1 MDYDLPHKAAEN
13 DPKEERGMKKKALSL
28 LLSVLLCALLVPV
41 MATAASTGTHT
52 HCICGDPTCTEWQ
65 ILTSDNPHVQV
76 DFTAWTD
83 ALAREHNG
91 GNATASNSLPSKRG
105 SYYLTK
111 NVTIDGKWRPQDDTT
126 LCLNGYDIVS
136 TSTHDGDAVI
146 EVGSSNV
153 YELKDQNRHFYLT
166 CCGASTNRGVGE
178 ISHRGNAKGIGILV
192 SYGAYGT
199 LYSEGT
205 RDNYFYMYNG
215 HITNNTYDIYGTPNN
230 YRGGGGIRNR
240 STTYMYGGIIDN
252 NGAAGNVASGMA
264 DNNLGGGI
272 INEGTFEMYGGTI
285 KNNKARM
292 GGGIYNKGTFTM
304 YNGTVSGNAV
314 CNVNHNGSGTY
325 AGAGGGI
332 YNTGTFTLVSG
343 TVSDN
348 KITPYGASKTERTTR
363 GGGIY
368 NSGTLTI
375 GAEGGLA
382 SSVMISGN
390 LSQTDVDSEWNR
402 GSYGGGIY
410 NAGKLT
416 VNCGTFANNK
426 AVNTAENGRAYGGA
440 IHSEAIEG
448 KDCTL
453 TLGSN
458 VKFTGNSA
466 SSGGALYNSGSNLTI
481 SGDVTFDGNRAGKTG
496 GALTCDGGKTV
507 TINGNVSFTNN
518 SAESGGAIYNCNAKL
533 NINGNVAITDNTATN
548 NGGGVFSRSVFNF
561 HSGEIK
567 NNQALSSTGG
577 AGGGVYSTGTFTMN
591 DTKIDN
597 NTAGVGGGVYN
608 GGGTFMFNGGTIKNN
623 KAVRGSDTNNGLGAG
638 GGGVYNAAT
647 FTMNGGT
654 INNNTA
660 AKSNTVSGGSFC
672 HGGGVYNA
680 NTVNL
685 YGGFILNNATG
696 GDAAGDGG
704 GIYHNGYALN
714 VNGTVS
720 ISSNTAHN
728 GGGIY
733 LNSGSTTFIGGVV
746 QHNTAHYGY
755 GGGVY
760 YYSGTSLNIS
770 GQTQITGNKR
780 VQYTGGNDVDVV
792 ENLLLNEGCTV
803 TVGSLFGTAK
813 IGVSANETPTAG
825 NHNSAVVLSKNAA
838 GSNCLKYMTAD
849 AAIYQLS
856 TNSDNKLVLM
866 NKCEHTSVTSGGK
879 CNDCGAQMAAK
890 VEKLNGSI
898 LQTFGYYATV
908 TEAVENV
915 PANGA
920 VVLCAPLTKDVILER
935 SISYSFRTNGD
946 NAKNVTITVASGNVK
961 MDGSFGTVS
970 VGAAATVKFFGYDTS
985 IKCLTTTKSD
995 LSSTLSDGWC
1005 FKVTDE
1011 NGTVTWH
1018 DNTCKDKTLYDV
1030 ELAAQPLRSVNITPE
1045 TVSALTYGYD
1055 NAPVLTANAK
1065 RVSGFGAN
1073 DVVETENATGVA
1085 YEWYIGSTP
1094 MGTNSTSFTFPADKA
1109 AGTYTV
1115 TCVATKD
1122 GYSKKSNEVTVT
1134 VNPAEVTVSNFTIA
1148 EKTYDGNTNATVNDL
1163 EVKHGETSLVK
1174 DTDYTVTAAFENAN
1188 AGTNKPVTV
1197 TVTLLNKN
1205 YKFSDGTSV
1214 YTDSSK
1220 RANINQRTA
1229 VTPADITRYVKANGG
1244 ETYTYVINALL
1255 HTINDG
1261 GSYGALSSSTVAFEA
1276 EEAANQYTITYS
1288 VENDTSVKFTPT
1300 LKADGTA
1307 AAENTKLGTLTVTTK
1322 ATNYS
1327 GTGENGKI
1335 TLKIDIVATNKTIP
1349 NLGGDINNPI
1359 ILQTREIPYG
1369 TKLSEIPLQ
1378 QRDGINLS
1386 AFSWDDGR
1394 NGATVLPVGTHWV
1407 GWKFTPADENYA
1419 EIQGSVPITV
1429 YKVTPD
1435 VTVTDLSKTYD
1446 GQPFAAAD
1454 AAAGTVTNPH
1464 DSSLIVAG
1472 TWSWKDGSAPVNAAD
1487 STSNGKTWKVVFTP
1501 NDLNNY
1507 YVVEKDVSVTISK
1520 RPVTLTGVTAA
1531 DRTYEVGNDTV
1542 LLSGGEL
1549 SRAETTGGNDDSANP
1564 PTEGSGDDGASP
1576 LLLRAAAPADTGII
1590 YGDDVWFE
1598 LGVGRLADGNA
1609 GVNKP
1614 VTPAVQLVGA
1624 DADNYEL
1631 SPITNLTA
1639 TITPR
1644 SISDAT
1650 VVIVDASFTGS
1661 AVKPTVK
1668 VYLHGLELTENVDY
1682 TLSGHSATLVG
1693 EYTLT
1698 VTGKGNYKDEA
1709 GSGYTWHI
1717 VEGTVSES
1725 KSVYVNATVAEAAR
1739 GLTQRLTSAD
1749 GSWGAG
1755 VQTREVDRDRL
1766 PSNVTAYIRNG
1777 VLYYTISNG
1786 HVGDVVTIPVLFT
1799 SRYYES
1805 VIPVNIIVTLTED
1818 GATGGG
1824 HYHGGGSSAN
1834 SSANGANTGDA
1845 GIALYAALSLS
1856 SLTGMALVHKKRK

>member
-1 MDYDLPHKAAEN
+1 
-13 DPKEERGMKKKALSL
+13 MKKKALSL

-52 HCICGDPTCTEWQ
+52 HCICGDPTCTENEYVSGSIHWK
-65 ILTSDNPHVQV
+65 VE
-76 DFTAWTD
+76 FTAWTD
-83 ALAREHNG
+83 ALAREQNG
-91 GNATASNSLPSKRG
+91 AGSTASNSLPSKKDG
-105 SYYLTK
+105 CYYLTK
-111 NVTIDGKWRPQDDTT
+111 NVTISGKWRPANNTT

-178 ISHRGNAKGIGILV
+178 ISHRGNAKGIGVLV

-375 GAEGGLA
+375 GAEGGAA

-458 VKFTGNSA
+458 IKFTGNSA

-481 SGDVTFDGNRAGKTG
+481 SGNITFDGNSADKTG
-496 GALTCDGGKTV
+496 GALTCDGGKEV
-507 TINGNVSFTNN
+507 TIKDSVSFTNN

-533 NINGNVAITDNTATN
+533 NINGDVAITNNTATN

-561 HSGEIK
+561 HSGTISD
-567 NNQALSSTGG
+567 NQALSSTGG

-591 DTKIDN
+591 DTMSNTKIDN

-608 GGGTFMFNGGTIKNN
+608 GGGTFMFNGGTISYN
-623 KAVRGSDTNNGLGAG
+623 KAVRGSDSNNGLGAG

-685 YGGFILNNATG
+685 YGGFILNNTTN
-696 GDAAGDGG
+696 DSGG

-720 ISSNTAHN
+720 VSSNTAHN

-746 QHNTAHYGY
+746 QNNTAHYGY

-770 GQTQITGNKR
+770 GQTQITDNKR
-780 VQYTGGNDVDVV
+780 VQYYGGSGINIA
-792 ENLLLNEGCTV
+792 ENLLLNEGCKV

-825 NHNSAVVLSKNAA
+825 SHNSAVVLSKNAA

-849 AAIYQLS
+849 AATYQLS
-856 TNSDNKLVLM
+856 TNSDNELVLM
-866 NKCEHTSVTSGGK
+866 NKCEHESVASGGK
-879 CNDCGAQMAAK
+879 CNDCGAQMAAY

-898 LQTFGYYATV
+898 LQPLGYYTTV
-908 TEAVENV
+908 TEAVEDV
-915 PANGA
+915 PANGI
-920 VVLCAPLTKDVILER
+920 VKLCAPLTENIVLDKNKTYRFNTGTSGAENAT
-935 SISYSFRTNGD
+935 IS
-946 NAKNVTITVASGNVK
+946 VTEGTIELMGK
-961 MDGSFGTVS
+961 FGTVS
-970 VGAAATVKFFGYDTS
+970 VGAVANVEFFDYNTS
-985 IKCLTTTKSD
+985 FKCLMTTKDGGVGSLLSGDWGFKTTTDNK
-995 LSSTLSDGWC
+995 
-1005 FKVTDE
+1005 
-1011 NGTVTWH
+1011 WH
-1018 DNTCKDKTLYDV
+1018 DRTCSEKRLYDV
-1030 ELAAQPLRSVNITPE
+1030 EVDMLPITSVTAKAGNSDTA
-1045 TVSALTYGYD
+1045 TLTYGYGE
-1055 NAPVLTANAK
+1055 TACALSAQIEVDRANT
-1065 RVSGFGAN
+1065 GA
-1073 DVVETENATGVA
+1073 VT

-1094 MGTNSTSFTFPADKA
+1094 MGTDSTDFTFPADKA

-1122 GYSKKSNEVTVT
+1122 GYSKKSDPVTVT
-1134 VNPAEVTVSNFTIA
+1134 VNPAVVTVSDFTIRS
-1148 EKTYDGNTNATVNDL
+1148 KDYDGNTNATVNDL

-1188 AGTNKPVTV
+1188 AGTGKRVNV

-1220 RANINQRTA
+1220 TANINKIATS
-1229 VTPADITRYVKANGG
+1229 VPDITVDRYVNSSENKQ
-1244 ETYTYVINALL
+1244 YTFVLEALL
-1255 HTINDG
+1255 HTMNVNGDF
-1261 GSYGALSSSTVAFEA
+1261 GALSHQNVAY
-1276 EEAANQYTITYS
+1276 NQIS
-1288 VENDTSVKFTPT
+1288 
-1300 LKADGTA
+1300 
-1307 AAENTKLGTLTVTTK
+1307 
-1322 ATNYS
+1322 TNYS
-1327 GTGENGKI
+1327 GSVSYTVGADATRINLTLTKTETSTAADNAVIGTITVTTRAANYYTNGADEQITVKI
-1335 TLKIDIVATNKTIP
+1335 NLLATSSNVPT
-1349 NLGGDINNPI
+1349 LGGNLADPI
-1359 ILQTREIPYG
+1359 ILQARKLYYG
-1369 TKLSEIPLQ
+1369 QRLSDLRLQ
-1378 QRDGINLS
+1378 DNIDS
-1386 AFSWDDGR
+1386 AHGFNASNFSWVTSTSR
-1394 NGATVLPVGTHWV
+1394 IFPVGTHWV
-1407 GWKFTPADENYA
+1407 EWKFTPTSGIYNGA

-1435 VTVTDLSKTYD
+1435 VTVTNLTKTYD
-1446 GQPFAAAD
+1446 GQPLMP
-1454 AAAGTVTNPH
+1454 TVTASNPY
-1464 DSSLIVAG
+1464 IVDGDTTVSG
-1472 TWSWKDGSAPVNAAD
+1472 TWAWKDDAPVNAVTD
-1487 STSNGKTWKVVFTP
+1487 GSYTLVFTP
-1501 NDLNNY
+1501 TDLTNY
-1507 YVVEKDVSVTISK
+1507 NTVEKDVTVTISK
-1520 RPVTLTGVTAA
+1520 RPVTLTDVTAVS
-1531 DRTYEVGNDTV
+1531 RTYEVGNDTV
-1542 LLSGGEL
+1542 LLSGGNL
-1549 SRAETTGGNDDSANP
+1549 NRAETTPTEGGNDDGNGGEIVP
-1564 PTEGSGDDGASP
+1564 HASVYS
-1576 LLLRAAAPADTGII
+1576 LRAANPNTGII

-1598 LGVGRLADGNA
+1598 LGVGRLADGGNA

-1614 VTPAVQLVGA
+1614 VTPDVQLVGA
-1624 DADNYEL
+1624 DAGNYTL
-1631 SPITNLTA
+1631 TQLTGLTA

-1668 VYLHGLELTENVDY
+1668 VYLHGLELTEDVDY
-1682 TLSGHSATLVG
+1682 TLSDNSATAVG
-1693 EYTLT
+1693 DYTLT
-1698 VTGKGNYKDEA
+1698 VTGKGNYKDRV
-1709 GSGYTWHI
+1709 GGTHPWHV

-1725 KSVYVNATVAEAAR
+1725 KSVYVNATVAQAAR
-1739 GLTQRLTSAD
+1739 GLTQSLTSAD

-1755 VQTREVDRDRL
+1755 VQKREVDRDRL

-1777 VLYYTISNG
+1777 VLYYTIANG

-1799 SRYYES
+1799 SDYYEG

-1818 GATGGG
+1818 GTTATGS
-1824 HYHGGGSSAN
+1824 HYHGGSGSSAN

>member
-1 MDYDLPHKAAEN
+1 
-13 DPKEERGMKKKALSL
+13 MKKKALSL

-52 HCICGDPTCTEWQ
+52 HCICGDPTCTENEYVSGSIHWE
-65 ILTSDNPHVQV
+65 VE
-76 DFTAWTD
+76 FTAWTD
-83 ALAREHNG
+83 ALAREQNG
-91 GNATASNSLPSKRG
+91 AGSTASNSLPSKKDG
-105 SYYLTK
+105 CYYLTK
-111 NVTIDGKWRPQDDTT
+111 NVTISGKWRPANNTT

-178 ISHRGNAKGIGILV
+178 ISHRGNAKGIGVLV

-375 GAEGGLA
+375 GAADGLA

-458 VKFTGNSA
+458 IKFTGNSA

-481 SGDVTFDGNRAGKTG
+481 SGNITFDGNSADKTG
-496 GALTCDGGKTV
+496 GALTCDGGKEV
-507 TINGNVSFTNN
+507 TIKDSVSFTNN

-533 NINGNVAITDNTATN
+533 NINGNVAITNNTATN

-561 HSGEIK
+561 HSGTISD
-567 NNQALSSTGG
+567 NQALSSTGG

-591 DTKIDN
+591 DTMSNTKIDN

-608 GGGTFMFNGGTIKNN
+608 GGGTFMFNGGTISYN
-623 KAVRGSDTNNGLGAG
+623 KAVRGSDSNNGLGAG

-685 YGGFILNNATG
+685 YGGFILNNTTN
-696 GDAAGDGG
+696 DSGG

-720 ISSNTAHN
+720 VSSNTAHN

-746 QHNTAHYGY
+746 QNNTAHYGY

-770 GQTQITGNKR
+770 GQTQITDNKR
-780 VQYTGGNDVDVV
+780 VQYDGGSGINIA
-792 ENLLLNEGCTV
+792 ENLLLNEGCKV

-813 IGVSANETPTAG
+813 IGVSANETPAAG
-825 NHNSAVVLSKNAA
+825 SHNSAVVLSKNAA

-849 AAIYQLS
+849 AATYQLS
-856 TNSDNKLVLM
+856 TNSDNELVLM
-866 NKCEHTSVTSGGK
+866 NKCEHESVASGGK
-879 CNDCGAQMAAK
+879 CNDCGAQMAAY

-898 LQTFGYYATV
+898 LQPLGYYTTV
-908 TEAVENV
+908 TEAVEDV
-915 PANGA
+915 PANGI
-920 VVLCAPLTKDVILER
+920 VKLCAPLTENIVLDKNKTYRFNTGTSGAENATI
-935 SISYSFRTNGD
+935 SITAG
-946 NAKNVTITVASGNVK
+946 TIELMGK
-961 MDGSFGTVS
+961 FGTVS
-970 VGAAATVKFFGYDTS
+970 VGAVANVEFFDYNTS
-985 IKCLTTTKSD
+985 FKCLMTTKDGGVGSL
-995 LSSTLSDGWC
+995 LSGDWG
-1005 FKVTDE
+1005 FK
-1011 NGTVTWH
+1011 TVDNKWH
-1018 DNTCKDKTLYDV
+1018 DGTCSERRLYDV
-1030 ELAAQPLRSVNITPE
+1030 EVDMLPITSVTAA
-1045 TVSALTYGYD
+1045 VSTGNATLPYGYGE
-1055 NAPVLTANAK
+1055 TACALSAQIEVDRANT
-1065 RVSGFGAN
+1065 GA
-1073 DVVETENATGVA
+1073 VT

-1094 MGTNSTSFTFPADKA
+1094 MQVNSTDFTFPADKA

-1134 VNPAEVTVSNFTIA
+1134 VNPAVVTVSDFTIRS
-1148 EKTYDGNTNATVNDL
+1148 KDYDGNTNATVDGL
-1163 EVKHGETSLVK
+1163 TVSTGTRTLA
-1174 DTDYTVTAAFENAN
+1174 DIDYTVTAAFENAN
-1188 AGTNKPVTV
+1188 AGTGKRVNV

-1205 YKFSDGTSV
+1205 YTFSGGTTKTIQATGTINSLTIDSTALSVNRYVNNGGGSYTFVLEALLRTVGAEVTGNEFTETTVTSGGDFVAGYVNSTYGVSDDTATGTTKIALQLIKDGTS
-1214 YTDSSK
+1214 TDAGGTRIGKLVVTTTAKNYKVDGS
-1220 RANINQRTA
+1220 NQ
-1229 VTPADITRYVKANGG
+1229 IT
-1244 ETYTYVINALL
+1244 L
-1255 HTINDG
+1255 TINLLATAQQVPTFSG
-1261 GSYGALSSSTVAFEA
+1261 GNL
-1276 EEAANQYTITYS
+1276 Q
-1288 VENDTSVKFTPT
+1288 DTLV
-1300 LKADGTA
+1300 
-1307 AAENTKLGTLTVTTK
+1307 
-1322 ATNYS
+1322 
-1327 GTGENGKI
+1327 
-1335 TLKIDIVATNKTIP
+1335 
-1349 NLGGDINNPI
+1349 
-1359 ILQTREIPYG
+1359 LQTRNIYYG
-1369 TKLSEIPLQ
+1369 QKAANIGFNQGAVSQLQ
-1378 QRDGINLS
+1378 GT
-1386 AFSWDDGR
+1386 FSWDDVRASQTLSAGKYW
-1394 NGATVLPVGTHWV
+1394 L
-1407 GWKFTPADENYA
+1407 GWKFTPNPVDGTEFDPVY
-1419 EIQGSVPITV
+1419 GSVPITV

-1435 VTVTDLSKTYD
+1435 VTVTNLTKTYD
-1446 GQPFAAAD
+1446 GQPLMP
-1454 AAAGTVTNPH
+1454 TVTASNPY
-1464 DSSLIVAG
+1464 IVDGDTTVSG
-1472 TWSWKDGSAPVNAAD
+1472 TWAWKDDAPVNAVTD
-1487 STSNGKTWKVVFTP
+1487 GSYTLVFTP
-1501 NDLNNY
+1501 TDLTNY
-1507 YVVEKDVSVTISK
+1507 NTVEKDVTVTISK
-1520 RPVTLTGVTAA
+1520 RPVTLTDVTAVS
-1531 DRTYEVGNDTV
+1531 RTYEVGNDTV
-1542 LLSGGEL
+1542 LLSGGNL
-1549 SRAETTGGNDDSANP
+1549 NRAETTPTEGGNDDGFGGEIVP
-1564 PTEGSGDDGASP
+1564 HASVYS
-1576 LLLRAAAPADTGII
+1576 LRAANPNTGII

-1598 LGVGRLADGNA
+1598 LGVGRLADGGNVKYVN
-1609 GVNKP
+1609 GVVAAQS
-1614 VTPAVQLVGA
+1614 VTAAATLTGA
-1624 DADNYEL
+1624 DAGNYEL
-1631 SPITNLTA
+1631 TPITGLTA

-1668 VYLHGLELTENVDY
+1668 VYLHGLELTEDVDY
-1682 TLSGHSATLVG
+1682 TLSDNSATAVG
-1693 EYTLT
+1693 DYTLT
-1698 VTGKGNYKDEA
+1698 VTGKGNYKDRVD
-1709 GSGYTWHI
+1709 GTHPWHV

-1725 KSVYVNATVAEAAR
+1725 KSVYVNATVAQAAR
-1739 GLTQRLTSAD
+1739 GLTQSLTSAD

-1755 VQTREVDRDRL
+1755 VQKREVDRDRL

-1777 VLYYTISNG
+1777 VLYYTIANG

-1799 SRYYES
+1799 SDYYEG

-1818 GATGGG
+1818 GTTATGS
-1824 HYHGGGSSAN
+1824 HYHGGSGSSAN